1 MKKRITII
9 IFALCLIMIS
19 SITVHAG
26 EKKLLLK
33 TPLCFSTSLPVLGDS
48 IPVLAENIKAV
59 SNGNVQIKY
68 YEPGKLI
75 PPFEILSAVS
85 SGKVNA
91 GFGSGAYW
99 QGKIPEA
106 ALFSAVPFGPEAD
119 EYLAWIFHGNGLKL
133 YQEMYDTAGY
143 NVKVLPYA
151 IISPETSGWFSK
163 PINSIE
169 DLKGLKMRFFGLGG
183 KVMQKLGVAVTVMPA
198 GEIFQAL
205 EKGVIDATEFSFPAI
220 DQKLGFYK
228 IVKYNY
234 FPGWHQQATLLEM
247 LINKDVWNSMPPNQ
261 QALLEMATKANLIH
275 TLAYCEAIQGKAIKE
290 NIEKRGVKNMY
301 WSDEMLATFKQT
313 WEEVVKE
320 QVSQNPGFKK
330 IWEDLSEF
338 RADYAYWKS
347 LGFLPRNTKQ

>member
-1 MKKRITII
+1 MMN
-9 IFALCLIMIS
+9 AS
-19 SITVHAG
+19 VTVHAR

-33 TPLCFSTSLPVLGDS
+33 APLCFSTSLPVLGDT
-48 IPVLAENIKAV
+48 IPILASDIKAA

-119 EYLAWIFHGNGLKL
+119 EYLAWIFYGNGLKL
-133 YQEMYDTAGY
+133 YQEMYDNAGY
-143 NVKVLPYA
+143 NVKVLPCA

-163 PINSIE
+163 PINSPE

-183 KVMQKLGVAVTVMPA
+183 KVMQKLGVAVSVMPA

-234 FPGWHQQATLLEM
+234 YPGWHQQATILEM

-261 QALLEMATKANLIH
+261 QALLEMATKSNLIS
-275 TLAYCEAIQGKAIKE
+275 TLTYCEAIQGKAIKE
-290 NIEKRGVKNMY
+290 NVENRGVKNMY

-320 QVSQNPGFKK
+320 QVAQNQGFKK
-330 IWEDLSEF
+330 IWEDLSAF
-338 RADYAYWKS
+338 RADYSYWKS
-347 LGFLPRNTKQ
+347 LGFLPRKTK

>member
-151 IISPETSGWFSK
+151 IISPETSGWFKK
-163 PINSIE
+163 PINSLE

>member
-48 IPVLAENIKAV
+48 IPVIAENIKAV

-151 IISPETSGWFSK
+151 IISPETSGWFKK
-163 PINSIE
+163 PINSLE

-183 KVMQKLGVAVTVMPA
+183 KVMQKLGVAVSMMPA

>member
-9 IFALCLIMIS
+9 IFALCLIMIA

-290 NIEKRGVKNMY
+290 NIENRGVKNMY